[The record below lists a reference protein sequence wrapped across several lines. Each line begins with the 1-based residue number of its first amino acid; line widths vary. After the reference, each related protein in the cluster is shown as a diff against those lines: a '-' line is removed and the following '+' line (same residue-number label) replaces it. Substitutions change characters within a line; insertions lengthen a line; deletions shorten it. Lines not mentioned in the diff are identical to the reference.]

1 MSFVF
6 KMPDLGEGIVEGEI
20 VQWFVK
26 EGDTIEA
33 DAPLLEV
40 QNDKMVQEVPSPVSG
55 KVTKIVI
62 EAGNVAHV
70 GDVLV
75 EFDGDGTAA
84 QADAPA
90 APAPQ
95 VAPAAPAGA
104 SNAFVFKMPDLGE
117 GIVEGEIVQW
127 FVSVGDTVEADAP
140 LLEVQND
147 KMVQEVPSPVSGKVT
162 SILIEAGNVAN
173 VGDVLVEFDGDG
185 SASSETAPVSAAGPA
200 TPASPAAAT
209 PQGEVSGVVYAD
221 NTVAGRLLAL
231 PSVRQYARDNNVDLT
246 QVIATGRHGHVT
258 KNDVDAFLSGA
269 TAPQEAPA
277 AQAETSAQPEAKAAA
292 PAPKPV
298 VVKGETTREK
308 MTMTRKAISKAMVN
322 SKHTA
327 PHATLFDEVDVSS
340 LMAHRKK
347 FKDIALEQDVRLTFL
362 AYVVKA
368 VVGVVKKYPLLNA
381 SVDDATDEIIH
392 KHFYN
397 IGIAVDTDAGLYVPN
412 IKDADTKSIFAIAKE
427 ITELAGAANEGKL
440 KGPDMRDGTITIS
453 NIGSARGLWFTPIIN
468 HPEVGIFGM
477 GRIDKKPIVL
487 QDGSIGVGSM
497 MALSLSFDHRII
509 DGMTAQLAMNE
520 LKRLLSDPE
529 LLLMEV

>member
-185 SASSETAPVSAAGPA
+185 SASSET
-200 TPASPAAAT
+200 
-209 PQGEVSGVVYAD
+209 
-221 NTVAGRLLAL
+221 
-231 PSVRQYARDNNVDLT
+231 
-246 QVIATGRHGHVT
+246 
-258 KNDVDAFLSGA
+258 
-269 TAPQEAPA
+269 
-277 AQAETSAQPEAKAAA
+277 
-292 PAPKPV
+292 
-298 VVKGETTREK
+298 
-308 MTMTRKAISKAMVN
+308 
-322 SKHTA
+322 
-327 PHATLFDEVDVSS
+327 
-340 LMAHRKK
+340 
-347 FKDIALEQDVRLTFL
+347 
-362 AYVVKA
+362 
-368 VVGVVKKYPLLNA
+368 
-381 SVDDATDEIIH
+381 
-392 KHFYN
+392 
-397 IGIAVDTDAGLYVPN
+397 
-412 IKDADTKSIFAIAKE
+412 
-427 ITELAGAANEGKL
+427 
-440 KGPDMRDGTITIS
+440 
-453 NIGSARGLWFTPIIN
+453 
-468 HPEVGIFGM
+468 
-477 GRIDKKPIVL
+477 
-487 QDGSIGVGSM
+487 
-497 MALSLSFDHRII
+497 
-509 DGMTAQLAMNE
+509 
-520 LKRLLSDPE
+520 
-529 LLLMEV
+529 